1 MSGLWRN
8 RPDTPEGKYLVQRR
22 DGSIPRWPWFVLGA
36 NDPAAVAALRAYVH
50 KAWMLKMDPEY
61 CVDVRKMAWEWEA
74 LQTAYGTT
82 GDPDAGPDLIDDP
95 ATIEMMRQGLL
106 AAENAHLRELLRR
119 ALIIIER
126 TPGAACLEVEMNKAL
141 EGDRSPDQESAP

>member
-1 MSGLWRN
+1 
-8 RPDTPEGKYLVQRR
+8 
-22 DGSIPRWPWFVLGA
+22 
-36 NDPAAVAALRAYVH
+36 
-50 KAWMLKMDPEY
+50 
-61 CVDVRKMAWEWEA
+61 
-74 LQTAYGTT
+74 
-82 GDPDAGPDLIDDP
+82 
-95 ATIEMMRQGLL
+95 MMRQGLL